1 MATKKNITPDET
13 AASAETKTVLKK
25 APASKTKAPADNS
38 AKKTSAGSRGTGNA
52 SAKGAEPEFFV
63 QYLGKDVAASDVT
76 EQVRNIWTEEMGR
89 KASEI
94 KDLKIYFKTEENRAY
109 YVINQ
114 DVSGSV
120 EI

>member
-1 MATKKNITPDET
+1 MATKKNITPVET
-13 AASAETKTVLKK
+13 PAATEVRDAVKK
-25 APASKTKAPADNS
+25 APAFGTKTPAEKS
-38 AKKTSAGSRGTGNA
+38 EKRTSAGSKGAGRA

>member
-1 MATKKNITPDET
+1 MATKKNITPVET
-13 AASAETKTVLKK
+13 TSTAETKAVLKK
-25 APASKTKAPADNS
+25 SPASKTKAMADNS
-38 AKKTSAGSRGTGNA
+38 EKKTSAGFKGAGRA
-52 SAKGAEPEFFV
+52 SAKGAEPELFV

>member
-1 MATKKNITPDET
+1 MATKKNITPVET
-13 AASAETKTVLKK
+13 ASTAETKAVLKK
-25 APASKTKAPADNS
+25 SPASKTKAMADNS
-38 AKKTSAGSRGTGNA
+38 EKKASAGFKGAGRA
-52 SAKGAEPEFFV
+52 SAKGAEPELFV